1 MENWPFLDQNHA
13 LTPLEKCQF
22 FVFLIFFFYRLERRF
37 FVLDYLKRHFLGLYW
52 PKNNSWK
59 KGDFWTKTM
68 GYPLGENVILSSFW
82 TSCFYSLERRFFVLE
97 YRKRDFPGLY
107 CLKKKNLEKWQFLD
121 ENHGLTPLE
130 KCEFFDFLNFVFLK
144 PREAFF
150 LPRISYKNIFLAY
163 FSLKKKFE
171 RCRF

>member
-37 FVLDYLKRHFLGLYW
+37 FVLEYLKRHFFGLYW

-68 GYPLGENVILSSFW
+68 GYPLSKNVILSSFW

-107 CLKKKNLEKWQFLD
+107 CLKKKIWKN
-121 ENHGLTPLE
+121 G
-130 KCEFFDFLNFVFLK
+130 NFWTRTMGFGKMWVFRL
-144 PREAFF
+144 
-150 LPRISYKNIFLAY
+150 
-163 FSLKKKFE
+163 FE
-171 RCRF
+171 LRVFKA